1 MKKPSSLTALAIAAI
16 SALFLTGC
24 GAGFDASTRNIKQ
37 VTDGVEADLGS
48 VKVRHFL
55 IVAQPDGSGVLVGT
69 LVNSSEEAE
78 IVRSISINGN
88 VATISGSNL
97 VSKNNPVIFA
107 GDSSNASAGVTSLN
121 STIGKRVPISITFSS
136 VGTINFTALVRE
148 KTGEFKDVVL
158 KTPVLCEDPK
168 APTCTPA
175 P

>member
-88 VATISGSNL
+88 VATISGSNI
-97 VSKNNPVIFA
+97 VSKNSPVIFA
-107 GDSSNASAGVTSLN
+107 GESANASAGVLLLN

-136 VGTINFTALVRE
+136 VGTVNFTALVRE
-148 KTGEFKDVVL
+148 KAGEFKDVVL
-158 KTPVLCEDPK
+158 KTPVLCADPK